1 MVIFYVLFKYYF
13 NVKMIVIIC
22 KIALIMEVWSLRL
35 FSLLLQLA
43 KLPLLLKAVRFLGD
57 GKINAKNLAFNAELS
72 LNNFKMAYAYLAI
85 NMRHKSGP
93 QTPILSDDV
102 RWEWKDEIPT
112 SPLLNPGK
120 KFPSAESWGVNVD
133 RQRAG

>member
-93 QTPILSDDV
+93 QTLSSQMMWGENG
-102 RWEWKDEIPT
+102 RMKY
-112 SPLLNPGK
+112 PLLHCWILEKNFHLLKVGSK
-120 KFPSAESWGVNVD
+120 CG
-133 RQRAG
+133 